1 MKVASLPMYGF
12 PETRAARDALWTVLA
27 RNLRSNGISD
37 VPDELTHDLPVLELW
52 QDTNLLLSQCC
63 GYDVVKPYKNLLRPI
78 ATPIYNSRACVGE
91 YYCSLVIVAEDS
103 PFDDV
108 CQMKGMIGVINGPE
122 SHSGMSSLRQLISS
136 THSGGDFFSELKIS
150 GSHEASLHMIRTG
163 QAHVAAI
170 DSVIVSLVV
179 RYRPEDMQGIR
190 VLGTTYRAPAPP
202 FVVRVETPED
212 EVDKIR
218 SALLDTINDPATE
231 EFRQDML
238 LQGVIPATTDDYWF
252 MSAFEDYATNRG
264 FDMVRQEKEKA

>member
-1 MKVASLPMYGF
+1 MKVASLPMYSF

-78 ATPIYNSRACVGE
+78 ATPIYNSPACVGE
-91 YYCSLVIVAEDS
+91 YYCSLVIVTEDS
-103 PFDDV
+103 PFDDI

-150 GSHEASLHMIRTG
+150 GSHETSLHMIRTG

-170 DSVIVSLVV
+170 DSVIVSLVA

-190 VLGTTYRAPAPP
+190 ILGSTYRAPAPP

-231 EFRQDML
+231 EYRQDML
-238 LQGVIPATTDDYWF
+238 LQGAIPATTDDYWF
-252 MSAFEDYATNRG
+252 MSAFEDYATKRG
-264 FDMVRQEKEKA
+264 FEMVRQEKEKA